1 MDQEAQK
8 RKERLAA
15 IRKRKLESTAAQKN
29 RSVEDAEK

>member
-15 IRKRKLESTAAQKN
+15 MRKRKLESAAQSD
-29 RSVEDAEK
+29 RSTEEAEK

>member
-15 IRKRKLESTAAQKN
+15 IRKRKLGSSAQADRST
-29 RSVEDAEK
+29 EEAEK

>member
-15 IRKRKLESTAAQKN
+15 MRKRKLGAAAQSD
-29 RSVEDAEK
+29 RSTEEAEK

>member
-15 IRKRKLESTAAQKN
+15 IRKRKLGANAQAD
-29 RSVEDAEK
+29 RTTEEAEK

>member
-15 IRKRKLESTAAQKN
+15 IRKRKLGSAAQN
-29 RSVEDAEK
+29 DRTSDEAEK

>member
-15 IRKRKLESTAAQKN
+15 IRKRKLGSQADRST
-29 RSVEDAEK
+29 EEAEK

>member
-15 IRKRKLESTAAQKN
+15 IRKRKLESSASQN
-29 RSVEDAEK
+29 DRSAEDAEK

>member
-15 IRKRKLESTAAQKN
+15 IRKRKLGNAAQN
-29 RSVEDAEK
+29 DRTSDEAEK

>member
-15 IRKRKLESTAAQKN
+15 IRKRKLSSNAQIDKT
-29 RSVEDAEK
+29 SDEAEK